1 MIFAIPK
8 EDISKERS
16 MKIIHCADIHLDSQM
31 TANLDKVKA
40 KERKHEILD
49 TFLRMVDYAENN
61 NIDAVII
68 AGDLFDTKSFS
79 AGTRNS
85 VVDAIVSHQD
95 IAFYY
100 LKGNHG
106 GGDHFI
112 DAIKEIPDNLH
123 LFEESWKKYNLFEK
137 EGKRITLSGIELSN
151 DNISTVYSS
160 LLLDPRD
167 FNIVTMHGQIS
178 TYQVKTSPDNISLSD
193 LRNKNIDYLAL
204 GHIHEYQEG
213 SLPPRGKYCYCG
225 CLEGRG
231 FDECGKH
238 GFVVLDIDEGDFTY
252 NTEFIDFAKR
262 HLYEIP
268 VDISDCKTNADIRGK
283 IDAAIG
289 LQKSETKDLLKIVLT
304 GDIEVDCEKNTEYLA
319 KILLERFYFA
329 KVKDKTKIAVDYNDY
344 ELDASLKG
352 EFVRIVKGD
361 ESLTEEEK
369 AEIIRCGFQ
378 ALNGE
383 DIEL

>member
-1 MIFAIPK
+1 
-8 EDISKERS
+8 

-49 TFLRMVDYAENN
+49 TFLRMIKYAGENN
-61 NIDAVII
+61 VDAVII
-68 AGDLFDTKSFS
+68 AGDLFDTKTFS

-85 VVDAIVSHQD
+85 VVDSIASHSD
-95 IAFYY
+95 IDFYY

-106 GGDHFI
+106 GGDRFI
-112 DAIKEIPDNLH
+112 EAIKERPDNLH
-123 LFEESWKKYNLFEK
+123 LFEDSWKTYKLYEH
-137 EGKRITLSGIELSN
+137 EGKRITLSGIELCY
-151 DNISTVYSS
+151 DNMSTVYSS

-193 LRNKNIDYLAL
+193 LRNKYIDYLAL
-204 GHIHEYQEG
+204 GHVHEYLEG
-213 SLPPRGKYCYCG
+213 ELPPRGKYCYCG

-238 GFVVLDIDEGDFTY
+238 GFVLLDINEENFACK
-252 NTEFIDFAKR
+252 TEFVDFSKR

-268 VDISDCKTNADIRGK
+268 VDISDCRTNADIREK
-283 IDAAIG
+283 IDKAIG
-289 LQKSETKDLLKIVLT
+289 SQQSETKDLIKIVLT

-319 KILLERFYFA
+319 KILMEGFYFA

-344 ELDASLKG
+344 ALDASLKG

-361 ESLTEEEK
+361 ASLSEEEK

>member
-1 MIFAIPK
+1 
-8 EDISKERS
+8 

-40 KERKHEILD
+40 KERKQEILD
-49 TFLRMVDYAENN
+49 TFLRMVEYAGDNSV
-61 NIDAVII
+61 DVVII

-85 VVDAIVSHQD
+85 VVNAIASNPD
-95 IAFYY
+95 IDFYY

-106 GGDHFI
+106 GGDNFI
-112 DAIKEIPDNLH
+112 EAIKERPCNLH
-123 LFEESWKKYNLFEK
+123 LFEKSWKTYNLFEN

-167 FNIVTMHGQIS
+167 FNIVIMHGQVS
-178 TYQVKTSPDNISLSD
+178 MYQVKNSSDNISLSD

-204 GHIHEYQEG
+204 GHVHEYQEG
-213 SLPPRGKYCYCG
+213 DLPPRGKYCYCG

-238 GFVVLDIDEGDFTY
+238 GFVLLDINEDDFTCK
-252 NTEFIDFAKR
+252 TEFIDFAKR
-262 HLYEIP
+262 HLYEIS
-268 VDISDCKTNADIRGK
+268 VDISDCKTNTDIRGK
-283 IDAAIG
+283 IDSAIG
-289 LQKSETKDLLKIVLT
+289 AQKSEIKDLLKIVLT
-304 GDIEVDCEKNTEYLA
+304 GDIDVDCEKNTEYLA
-319 KILLERFYFA
+319 KILMEGFYFA

-361 ESLTEEEK
+361 ASLTEEEK

>member
-1 MIFAIPK
+1 M
-8 EDISKERS
+8 R
-16 MKIIHCADIHLDSQM
+16 IIHCADIHLDSQM
-31 TANLDKVKA
+31 TANLDKEKA

-49 TFLRMVDYAENN
+49 TFLRMIEYAGNN
-61 NIDAVII
+61 NVDAIII
-68 AGDLFDTKSFS
+68 AGDLFDTKTFS
-79 AGTRNS
+79 AGARNS
-85 VVDAIVSHQD
+85 VIDSIASHPNID
-95 IAFYY
+95 FYY

-106 GGDHFI
+106 GGDQFI
-112 DAIKEIPDNLH
+112 EAIKEVPDNLY
-123 LFEESWKKYNLFEK
+123 LFADNWKRYTLYEN
-137 EGKRITLSGIELSN
+137 EGKRITLSGIELGD
-151 DNISTVYSS
+151 DNVSTVYSS

-167 FNIVTMHGQIS
+167 YNIVTMHGQIT
-178 TYQVKTSPDNISLSD
+178 TYQVKNSSDNISLSD
-193 LRNKNIDYLAL
+193 LRNKNINYLAL
-204 GHIHEYQEG
+204 GHVHEYQEG
-213 SLPPRGKYCYCG
+213 ELPPRGKYCYSG

-238 GFVVLDIDEGDFTY
+238 GFVLLDINEDDFTCK
-252 NTEFIDFAKR
+252 TEFVDFAKR

-268 VDISDCKTNADIRGK
+268 VDISDCKTNTDIRRK

-304 GDIEVDCEKNTEYLA
+304 GDIDVDCEKNTEYLA
-319 KILLERFYFA
+319 KILMEGFYYA
-329 KVKDKTKIAVDYNDY
+329 KVNDKTKIAVDYNDY

-352 EFVRIVKGD
+352 EFVRIVKAD
-361 ESLTEEEK
+361 ESLSEEEK